1 MPTPI
6 QRDAYVDVPLS
17 GVLVQAFQ
25 DDQNFIAN
33 EIFPPLPVDSETGR
47 YWTIQPHSWLTVSD
61 DKRSRKAAPSAVE
74 FDVSSDAYVCDN
86 YALRTDNAIED
97 LAQAD
102 KQMRLRETSARL
114 LASKLKLGQEL
125 RIANIV
131 TSGANCGSY
140 VALSAGAKWSNYVSS
155 DPIADVTTAH
165 AFIANQTGLAPNI
178 AVIDKD
184 TLAVVRRHPVLLDLY
199 KYVSGGQLNDSQIAE
214 VLGVPRVVVG
224 RAVYNRGNV
233 GQSTRSMANVWGN
246 NVLFAHVQA
255 GLSAKTM
262 TYGGALRWT
271 PAGMPGPMQS
281 FVYPDADI
289 GTHKEWTECGYYQ
302 DEKIIAQQLS
312 YLISSTL

>member
-25 DDQNFIAN
+25 DEQQFVAN
-33 EIFPPLPVDSETGR
+33 EIFPVLPVESETGR
-47 YWTIQPHSWLTVSD
+47 YWTISPHSWLTVPD
-61 DKRSRKAAPSAVE
+61 DKRSRKSAPNAIE
-74 FDVSSDAYVCDN
+74 WDVSSDAYACDN
-86 YALRTDNAIED
+86 YALRADNAIED
-97 LAQAD
+97 LSQAD
-102 KQMRLRETSARL
+102 KQLRLRETSARL
-114 LASKLKLGQEL
+114 LASKLKLRQEY
-125 RIANIV
+125 RVANIV
-131 TSGANCGSY
+131 TSGSNCGSY
-140 VALSAGAKWSNYVSS
+140 VALSGAAKWSNYVGS

-165 AFIANQTGLAPNI
+165 AFMESQTGLSPNI

-184 TLAVVRRHPVLLDLY
+184 TLAVVRRHPMLLDLY
-199 KYVSGGQLNDSQIAE
+199 KYTGGGQLTDSQLAE
-214 VLGVPRVVVG
+214 VFRVPRLVVG

-246 NVLFAHVQA
+246 NLLFAHVKT
-255 GLSAKTM
+255 GLTAKTM

-271 PAGMPGPMQS
+271 PNGMPGPMQTY
-281 FVYPDADI
+281 VYPDADP

-312 YLISSTL
+312 YLISGTL